1 MRFLSK
7 IRERQFAKKWG
18 GAYNLSRA
26 VLAGVLAAGCL
37 MPGFAEAA
45 SFDMAY
51 WKETEEDEYHGLKG
65 EHYTQVGNIANII
78 SFDGINGIADYVEIF
93 WENEGAIVADR
104 TINVNE
110 VNSPNMN
117 ITPDIII
124 KGGYVDNGNAISNTV
139 NISNVTFENSAE
151 IYGGFSGSV
160 GVASFSENT
169 RSNGTVTGNT
179 VTINNIVTI
188 KDTTFKDYAAIFGEY
203 TSNNV
208 DVTGNTV
215 TIENTTFNNE
225 AEIFGGYTSGD
236 GNVTGNTVEIIGNTT
251 FTSASTS
258 NIYGGYSVDGQA
270 NGNSVKISGGTFEN
284 IFGGYASSGTAEGN
298 RVEINGGQ
306 FDANVYGGLGATAAN
321 GNSFIINDGTFN
333 AWITGGD
340 GSKAANG
347 NIVKIDGGTI
357 NAVACGGL
365 SYSGE
370 AKKNSVI
377 INAGTI
383 KSYVYGGYADSASG
397 KAIENSVEINGG
409 TFNGDVDVRGGYS
422 KSGEATGNSV
432 EINGGTFNGSV
443 DVYGGYAGANSG
455 EATGNS
461 VIINVGTFKDIFG
474 GWATSSSGKA
484 NGNSVEINGGTI
496 TGWVKGGRGAGTA
509 NGNSVSISGGNFKD
523 IYGGDG
529 STAAN
534 GNSVI
539 ISGGTFS
546 NVYGGESRYGTA
558 KDNRVII
565 NGCDFIFSV
574 SGGESVTGEANGN
587 SVSISGGT
595 FGNAVY
601 GGHSTSSGE
610 ANGNSVIISD
620 GRFINSDSAV
630 YGGHGKTAANGN
642 SVSISGGNFKNI
654 YGGYVKSNSGE
665 ANKNKVILVGKN
677 ENNPLSAEQILNGS
691 GKININGTV
700 YGGHVFDSNSY
711 NSTDNEIHVYGS
723 NINVGHIDG
732 FNKLHFFIDD
742 KMTFG
747 ETMLTIKGVTNS
759 PNVTISDVTISKD
772 NLAVKVTGKPKA
784 SDDSTNNTITLIHNK
799 SANIK
804 YSNDITK
811 VPVEIGRLLT
821 GEGSVDLVN
830 NDKDLKDLVLTL
842 NVEKTTVNENG
853 KSLVETRAAAAFVV
867 NNMSDFM
874 LGTGMEQA
882 KAAAGGVTPIDAGT
896 MAPFAAVGGSNMRY
910 TTGSYVDVN
919 GWNGAVGFAKQADKL
934 LFGVAVEHGRGNYD
948 SYLDNGVHASGDI
961 KSTGGVIFGEYKLDN
976 GVHYDAALR
985 AGRVKS
991 DYNSTATS
999 YDESSTYYGF
1009 SLGGGKEL
1017 TVSDK
1022 ATLDVYGRYYFSHTN
1037 GSDVSIATGEEIDF
1051 DAVNSHRL
1059 RIGGRYT
1066 TTLTEKSKAYAGL
1079 AWQYEFGGDAKAAI
1093 NGYSA
1098 PTPSLQGH
1106 SAIVE
1111 AGYKLN
1117 AGKNLTLDFNLN
1129 GAMGKQRGIGG
1140 GIGAQWLF

>member
-7 IRERQFAKKWG
+7 IRARQFAKKWG
-18 GAYNLSRA
+18 STYNLSRA

-45 SFDMAY
+45 IFNMD
-51 WKETEEDEYHGLKG
+51 DGIVNVN
-65 EHYTQVGNIANII
+65 YTQDENTANII
-78 SFDGINGIADYVEIF
+78 NFDGINYTAEYVEIF

-104 TINVNE
+104 TIKVYG
-110 VNSPNMN
+110 VNSNERLT

-124 KGGYVDNGNAISNTV
+124 SGGWVADGNAKSNTV
-139 NISNVTFENSAE
+139 DISNVKFANSAR
-151 IYGGFSGSV
+151 IYGGFSNSD
-160 GVASFSENT
+160 S
-169 RSNGTVTGNT
+169 
-179 VTINNIVTI
+179 
-188 KDTTFKDYAAIFGEY
+188 GEY
-203 TSNNV
+203 SAYGAAAFSSG
-208 DVTGNTV
+208 D
-215 TIENTTFNNE
+215 
-225 AEIFGGYTSGD
+225 TSGD
-236 GNVTGNTVEIIGNTT
+236 VTKNE
-251 FTSASTS
+251 
-258 NIYGGYSVDGQA
+258 
-270 NGNSVKISGGTFEN
+270 VKISGNTKFDKFYSIYGGNSSSGNANENSVSISGTFCDSN
-284 IFGGYASSGTAEGN
+284 YYFG
-298 RVEINGGQ
+298 V
-306 FDANVYGGLGATAAN
+306 V
-321 GNSFIINDGTFN
+321 
-333 AWITGGD
+333 
-340 GSKAANG
+340 
-347 NIVKIDGGTI
+347 
-357 NAVACGGL
+357 CGGR
-365 SYSGE
+365 SDSGE
-370 AKKNSVI
+370 AKKNSVSISDDVTFGSYNINGFVYGGRSDSGEANYNKVSISSDTISGSTIRGVVYGGYSDSRNAKYNKVI
-377 INAGTI
+377 ISGDTI
-383 KSYVYGGYADSASG
+383 NGDTINGYVYGGYSDSR
-397 KAIENSVEINGG
+397 N
-409 TFNGDVDVRGGYS
+409 
-422 KSGEATGNSV
+422 
-432 EINGGTFNGSV
+432 
-443 DVYGGYAGANSG
+443 AN
-455 EATGNS
+455 E
-461 VIINVGTFKDIFG
+461 
-474 GWATSSSGKA
+474 
-484 NGNSVEINGGTI
+484 
-496 TGWVKGGRGAGTA
+496 
-509 NGNSVSISGGNFKD
+509 
-523 IYGGDG
+523 
-529 STAAN
+529 
-534 GNSVI
+534 NSVI
-539 ISGGTFS
+539 ISGGTF
-546 NVYGGESRYGTA
+546 NGFGEGVVYGGFAYSNSGTA
-558 KDNRVII
+558 NKNQVII
-565 NGCDFIFSV
+565 
-574 SGGESVTGEANGN
+574 SGGEFKDYVCGGWANSGSGTAN
-587 SVSISGGT
+587 KNQVIISGGE
-595 FGNAVY
+595 FKDYVL
-601 GGHSTSSGE
+601 GGRSSSGE
-610 ANGNSVIISD
+610 ANDN
-620 GRFINSDSAV
+620 
-630 YGGHGKTAANGN
+630 
-642 SVSISGGNFKNI
+642 
-654 YGGYVKSNSGE
+654 E
-665 ANKNKVILVGKN
+665 VILVG
-677 ENNPLSAEQILNGS
+677 NNATYKFTDTQGTEHTLTG

-700 YGGHVFDSNSY
+700 YSGLVYGSDSY
-711 NSTDNEIHVYGS
+711 NSTGNEIHVYGS
-723 NINVGHIDG
+723 GTEVGKIDG
-732 FNKLHFFIDD
+732 FNTLRFFIDD

-747 ETMLTIKGVTNS
+747 ETMLTIKGIDNDNT
-759 PNVTISDVTISKD
+759 DVTISKD

-784 SDDSTNNTITLIHNK
+784 SDDSTNNTITLIHNE

-811 VPVEIGRLLT
+811 VPVEIGKLLT

-882 KAAAGGVTPIDAGT
+882 KAAAGGVTPIDEGKLT
-896 MAPFAAVGGSNMRY
+896 PFAAIGGSNMRY

-999 YDESSTYYGF
+999 YDESSAYYGF

-1037 GSDVSIATGEEIDF
+1037 GSDVSVATGEEIDF

-1140 GIGAQWLF
+1140 GIGAQWMF